1 MILCN
6 KIIFRLITVHLYY
19 FLKYLTLHISDKLY
33 EFFTIKQIEQ
43 SELVKLNNYKVLFKK
58 S

>member
-1 MILCN
+1 M
-6 KIIFRLITVHLYY
+6 
-19 FLKYLTLHISDKLY
+19 SDKLY
-33 EFFTIKQIEQ
+33 ELFTIKQIEQ